1 MRISVLLARNLTWYW
16 RTNLAVLLGVATAV
30 GVLGGAQLV
39 GDSVRASLRDLVL
52 ARLGNTDYVVSR
64 IGFFREALASEL
76 GFACPIIAI
85 DGVVVHEASGRRASG
100 VEVIGVDERFWK
112 FQAEPGEAPSG
123 HEILLSEALT
133 RELGNRA
140 GDSILI
146 RVEKPSAIPLESL
159 HGRKEDVGRPIR
171 FTASGAAFREFS
183 LKAQQG
189 DIRSVLVSL
198 AELQRDLGVQGKVN
212 TILVANASRAEGDI
226 DRILRDRYTLEDL
239 GLRVR
244 LLEKQRCLSL
254 ESDSTLISDAVAE
267 QATAT
272 AKRLGLRVEPVLTY
286 LANTIRAGGREIPYS
301 VVTALDSAPA
311 PADPNGI
318 TLNQWAARDLGAKP
332 GDPVSL
338 DYYVWEFD
346 GRLHTRSAQF
356 RLARVV
362 PLDDTTADRDLAPKY
377 PGITQSESLHDW
389 DPPFPLDLRRVRPVD
404 EQYWKQYRTTPKAF
418 VALSRGRD
426 LWGTRF
432 GSLTSIR
439 IFPPSE
445 TYGRALRA
453 ALDAT
458 KMGLTVFAV
467 KAQGLDSAQGAT
479 DFGEYFVYFSFFLM
493 VSALLLTGLFFKL
506 GVEQRLREI
515 GVLRALGFSIPKIR
529 TLFLLEGAALAVI
542 GAIVGIA
549 GALGYAELMMLG
561 LRSWWVDAVN
571 TRLLLLHVSSAPLS
585 KGAAAGIV
593 IGLGSIAWTL
603 RGLQPVTP
611 RGLLMGEHGR
621 KTGRRSLLIGT
632 IAATIALAFLAAAT
646 LNRLNHTAGF
656 FGAGTLLLIAALSF
670 ETKWLRSR
678 AFDSVRGQI
687 SLGLRGATYR
697 PGRSIL
703 CVALIASATFLIVS
717 LDTFRRHG
725 PSAGI
730 GGFPLMAESVLPVI
744 HDPNTAEG
752 RDALNIPPLEGVE
765 FISFRLRPGD
775 DTSCLNL
782 YQPRNPRILAPPASF
797 LRTARFRFRDS
808 VAQTTDPWLLLES
821 KPVDGAIPVIADANS
836 IAYVLHLKLGEEF
849 VLDNVTPAFPENP
862 SGRGRPA
869 PAGVMLGA
877 TKFRIVAAVE
887 DSLFQDELLISEANF
902 LRLFPDVQGFRFF
915 LLNVS
920 PARAQEVTGVLESA
934 LSDYGFDV
942 QPTEERL
949 AGFHKVENTYLS
961 TFRSLGA
968 LGLVLGTVGLGAIL
982 LRNVLERRRELALLR
997 AVGYRFHHL
1006 AAIVLAENL
1015 LLLLL
1020 GLATG
1025 TACALLA
1032 VVPEASLRGG
1042 HLPVAS
1048 LGLLLAAVLVTGT
1061 AASLTATAAALQSP
1075 LLAAL
1080 RSE

>member
-1 MRISVLLARNLTWYW
+1 MRISVLLARNLAWYW
-16 RTNLAVLLGVATAV
+16 RTNLAVLLGVAAAV
-30 GVLGGAQLV
+30 GVLAGALLV

-64 IGFFREALASEL
+64 NGFFREALASEL
-76 GFACPIIAI
+76 GSACPIIAI

-112 FQAEPGEAPSG
+112 FSRDPVGTGQAEPGEAPG
-123 HEILLSEALT
+123 GRGILLSDALT
-133 RELGNRA
+133 RELGNSA

-159 HGRKEDVGRPIR
+159 HGRKEDVGRSIR
-171 FTASGAAFREFS
+171 LTASGAVFREFS
-183 LKAQQG
+183 LKPQQG

-198 AELQRDLGVQGKVN
+198 AELQRDLGEQGKVN
-212 TILVANASRAEGDI
+212 TILVRSASRAEGDI
-226 DRILRDRYTLEDL
+226 DRILRDRYTLDDL

-244 LLEKQRCLSL
+244 VLEKQRCLSL
-254 ESDSTLISDAVAE
+254 ESDGTLISDAVAE
-267 QATAT
+267 RATAT
-272 AKRLGLRVEPVLTY
+272 AKRLGLSVEPVLTY
-286 LANTIRAGGREIPYS
+286 LANTIRARGREIPYS

-311 PADPNGI
+311 PAEPDGI
-318 TLNQWAARDLGAKP
+318 TLNQWAVRDLGAKP

-338 DYYVWEFD
+338 DYYVWKSD
-346 GRLHTRSAQF
+346 GRLYTRTARF

-362 PLDDTTADRDLAPKY
+362 PLDDATADRDLAPRY
-377 PGITQSESLHDW
+377 QGITQSESLHNW
-389 DPPFPLDLRRVRPVD
+389 DPPFPLDLGRVRPVD

-439 IFPPSE
+439 IFPPSDA
-445 TYGRALRA
+445 YASALREE
-453 ALDAT
+453 LEPT
-458 KMGLTVFAV
+458 KMGLTVLAV
-467 KAQGLDSAQGAT
+467 KAQGLEAAQGAA

-515 GVLRALGFSIPKIR
+515 GVLRALGFSISKIR
-529 TLFLLEGAALAVI
+529 TLFLLEGAALAAT
-542 GAIVGIA
+542 GALVGIA
-549 GALGYAELMMLG
+549 GALGYGELMMLG

-571 TRLLLLHVSSAPLS
+571 TRLLSLHASSAPLA

-621 KTGRRSLLIGT
+621 KPGRRLLLIGT
-632 IAATIALAFLAAAT
+632 IAGAIALGLLAAAV
-646 LNRLNHTAGF
+646 LRKLDHTAGF
-656 FGAGTLLLIAALSF
+656 FGAGTLLLIACLSF
-670 ETKWLRSR
+670 ESKWLRSR

-687 SLGLRGATYR
+687 SLGLRSATYR

-725 PSAGI
+725 SSAGS

-765 FISFRLRPGD
+765 FVSFRLRPGD

-782 YQPRNPRILAPPASF
+782 YQPRNPRILAAPASF
-797 LRTARFRFRDS
+797 VRTARFRFRDAE
-808 VAQTTDPWLLLES
+808 AQTTNPWRLLES
-821 KPVDGAIPVIADANS
+821 NPADGAIPVIADANS
-836 IAYVLHLKLGEEF
+836 ITYVLHLKLGEVF
-849 VLDNVTPAFPENP
+849 VLDK
-862 SGRGRPA
+862 
-869 PAGVMLGA
+869 
-877 TKFRIVAAVE
+877 TKFRIVAALE
-887 DSLFQDELLISEANF
+887 DSLFQGELLISEANF

-915 LLNVS
+915 LLSVS
-920 PARAQEVTGVLESA
+920 PARAQEVTGVLENA

-942 QPTEERL
+942 QRTEERL

-968 LGLVLGTVGLGAIL
+968 LGLVLGTVGLAAIL

-1006 AAIVLAENL
+1006 TAMVLAENL

-1025 TACALLA
+1025 TVCALVA
-1032 VVPEASLRGG
+1032 IAPEVSLRGG
-1042 HLPVAS
+1042 RLPVAS

-1075 LLAAL
+1075 LLVAL